1 MDMERIIASEPA
13 RRPPRAGL
21 RLRSSVLLKQTAF
34 VAVMILLTGGTLILS
49 GHRFVRKMVVE
60 QINQRLILA
69 ASDRQVLLQTY
80 IRQQQERVALVASRT
95 RLRQLTED
103 YEAGKLP
110 GDEFRSESRR
120 ILVDAQKSS
129 EGFLAISITDP
140 EGKVITSTEDGELG
154 KDYSADPAFLE
165 GRHGKSLGLPR
176 LIGDKHRTLLA
187 APIVANEHRFL
198 GVAIVLLDGGPMV
211 EFLTSTT
218 GLGESGEVLVG
229 TRLGDTVRFL
239 LPTRHRA
246 LTEVALDGASAMSEA
261 VRGLTGFAQTRD
273 YREVEVL
280 AAFRPVGYRDWGL
293 VAKIDLREAYAPLAR
308 LNTFILILE
317 GSILLLGLISA
328 FVLAKKFTQ
337 PILDLADS
345 AAAVASGNLNVR
357 APVRSADELG
367 MLARAFNRMTEQ
379 LASSYATLERRVAER
394 TAQLEATSKELEAFS
409 YSVSHDLRAPLRAI
423 DGFSRIVM
431 EDHAPALDQGGRE
444 HLERI
449 RAAAQRMALLI
460 DDLLNL
466 SRLSRAELRREPVD
480 LTGLAHDI
488 ATELRRS
495 EPERKIEFVVAD
507 GMRAVGDP
515 HLLRAALQNLL
526 GNAWKF
532 TGRRDRARVE
542 VGTLHQNGE
551 RTYFIR
557 DNGAGF
563 DMSYAGKLFGAF
575 QRLHGTADFPGTGI
589 GLATVQ
595 RIIHR
600 HGGRVWATGEVDK
613 GATFYFTLPWEHA
626 PEDGARRDD
635 RA

>member
-1 MDMERIIASEPA
+1 MESISASEPA

-21 RLRSSVLLKQTAF
+21 RLRSSILLKQTAF
-34 VAVMILLTGGTLILS
+34 VAVMVVLTSGTLILS
-49 GHRFVRKMVVE
+49 GHHFVRKMVAD

-80 IRQQQERVALVASRT
+80 LRQQQERIALVASRT
-95 RLRQLTED
+95 RLRQLTDE
-103 YEAGKLP
+103 YETGRMP
-110 GDEFRSESRR
+110 RDEFRSESRR

-129 EGFLAISITDP
+129 EGFLAISITDLT
-140 EGKVITSTEDGELG
+140 GSVITSTEEGELG

-165 GRHGKSLGLPR
+165 GRQGKFVGLPR
-176 LIGDKHRTLLA
+176 LIGANYRAWLA
-187 APIVANEHRFL
+187 APVTGNEQRFL
-198 GVAIVLLDGGPMV
+198 GVAVVLLDIGPMV

-218 GLGESGEVLVG
+218 GLGESGEILVG
-229 TRLGDTVRFL
+229 TRISDKVRLL
-239 LPTRHRA
+239 LPTRHRL
-246 LTEVALDGASAMSEA
+246 LTEVTLDEEASAMSEA
-261 VRGLTGFAQTRD
+261 IRGRTGFVQARD
-273 YREVEVL
+273 YRKVEVL

-293 VAKIDLREAYAPLAR
+293 VAKIDVREAYAPLAR

-328 FVLAKKFTQ
+328 FALAKKFTQ
-337 PILDLADS
+337 PILELADS

-367 MLARAFNRMTEQ
+367 TLARAFNRMTEQ
-379 LASSYATLERRVAER
+379 LASSYATLERRVSER

-431 EDHAPALDQGGRE
+431 EDHAPTLDQGGRE

-466 SRLSRAELRREPVD
+466 SRLARAELRREPID

-488 ATELRRS
+488 ATELRQS
-495 EPERKIEFVVAD
+495 EPERKVEFVITD

-532 TGRRDRARVE
+532 TGRRDRGRVE
-542 VGTLHQNGE
+542 VGTLHQDGE
-551 RTYFIR
+551 RTFFIR

-589 GLATVQ
+589 GLASVQ

-600 HGGRVWATGEVDK
+600 HGGQVWATGEVDK

>member
-1 MDMERIIASEPA
+1 MESISASEPA
-13 RRPPRAGL
+13 RRPARAGW
-21 RLRSSVLLKQTAF
+21 RLRSSILLKQTAF
-34 VAVMILLTGGTLILS
+34 VAVMVVLTGGALILS
-49 GHRFVRKMVVE
+49 GHHFVRKMVAD

-80 IRQQQERVALVASRT
+80 LRQQQERIALVASRT
-95 RLRQLTED
+95 RLRQLTDE
-103 YEAGKLP
+103 YETGRMP

-140 EGKVITSTEDGELG
+140 TGKVITSTEAGELG

-165 GRHGKSLGLPR
+165 GRQGKSVGLPR
-176 LIGDKHRTLLA
+176 LIGDQYRTLLA
-187 APIVANEHRFL
+187 APIMSNEHRFL
-198 GVAIVLLDGGPMV
+198 GVAVVLLDSGPMV
-211 EFLTSTT
+211 GFLTSTT

-229 TRLGDTVRFL
+229 TRLGDTVRLL
-239 LPTRHRA
+239 LPTRHRPTTETA
-246 LTEVALDGASAMSEA
+246 LAEAPAMSEA
-261 VRGLTGFAQTRD
+261 IRGRTGFAQTRD
-273 YREVEVL
+273 YRNVEVL
-280 AAFRPVGYRDWGL
+280 AAYRPVGYRDWGL
-293 VAKIDLREAYAPLAR
+293 VAKIDVREAYAPLAR

-317 GSILLLGLISA
+317 GSVLLLGLVSSFA
-328 FVLAKKFTQ
+328 LAKKFTQ
-337 PILDLADS
+337 PILELAES
-345 AAAVASGNLNVR
+345 AGAVAAGNLSVR

-367 MLARAFNRMTEQ
+367 TLARAFNRMTEQ

-431 EDHAPALDQGGRE
+431 EDRASALNQDGRE
-444 HLERI
+444 HLGRI

-466 SRLSRAELRREPVD
+466 SRLSRAELRREPID

-488 ATELRRS
+488 ATELRQS
-495 EPERKIEFVVAD
+495 EPERKIEIVIAG
-507 GMRAVGDP
+507 GMRVVGDP
-515 HLLRAALQNLL
+515 HLLRVALQNLL

-532 TGRRDRARVE
+532 TGRKDDARVE
-542 VGTLHQNGE
+542 VGALHQNGE
-551 RTYFIR
+551 WAYFIR

-563 DMSYAGKLFGAF
+563 DMSYAGKLFVAF
-575 QRLHGTADFPGTGI
+575 QRLHATADFPGTGV

-600 HGGRVWATGEVDK
+600 HGGRTWATGEVEK
-613 GATFYFTLPWEHA
+613 GATFYFTLPWEQT
-626 PEDGARRDD
+626 PEDGAGRDT